1 MAHSDLSV
9 NSQVLSLA
17 VKAPTV
23 QAQTRHAG
31 WQLETNIPFQT
42 DQKTG
47 AS

>member
-1 MAHSDLSV
+1 MAHSDFSV
-9 NSQVLSLA
+9 NSQVSSLA

-31 WQLETNIPFQT
+31 WQLEANIRFQT
-42 DQKTG
+42 EQKTG